1 MKILK
6 YRTFIICISM
16 FMSILGISQ
25 PTPAPKQTTPILIS
39 GGVIHVGNG
48 EVLQNSLIAI
58 NEGKIE
64 LVVGQQVGRGFPG
77 YKVVDAT
84 GKHIYPGF
92 IAPNSQLGL
101 SEIEAVRAT
110 NDHNE
115 VGGLNPDA
123 RAIVAYNTDSEV
135 PPTVRSNGVLIAQI
149 VPNGGLISG
158 QSSVVQLDAWNYE
171 DAAYRID
178 DGAHLNWPSPYM
190 TSGWWAEPGETSK
203 NDKYNKQVKDIEQ
216 LFNEARAY
224 ANTGNITTKN
234 LRLDAMKGLF
244 NRSKTLYIHANSAK
258 EIQEAVQFSL
268 KNSLKMVLVEGQD
281 SWMMCDLL
289 KKNNI
294 PVILNRVHTLPSR
307 NDEDIDQTY
316 KTAAQLYEA
325 GVLFCFSTNSGWQQ
339 RNLSFQAGHA
349 VGFGVPYEAAISA
362 LTMNSAKILGI
373 DDKTGTLEMGKDANL
388 FICDGDALD
397 MRTNK
402 VTYALIQGREIDLD
416 NKQKYNYRRFQEK
429 YKGVGKK

>member
-1 MKILK
+1 MTTLK
-6 YRTFIICISM
+6 YKIII
-16 FMSILGISQ
+16 FFALLQSIVSIAQ
-25 PTPAPKQTTPILIS
+25 PTPAAKQSTPILIN

-58 NEGKIE
+58 SNGKIE
-64 LVVGQQVGRGFPG
+64 LVAGQQVGRGFPG
-77 YKVVDAT
+77 YKVIDAT
-84 GKHIYPGF
+84 GKHIYPAF

-101 SEIEAVRAT
+101 TEIEAVRAT
-110 NDHNE
+110 NDHSE
-115 VGGLNPDA
+115 TGGLNPDA

-149 VPNGGLISG
+149 VPNGGLVSG
-158 QSSVVQLDAWNYE
+158 QSSVVQLDAWNWE
-171 DAAYRID
+171 DAVYRMD
-178 DGAHLNWPSPYM
+178 DGLHLNWPSPYT

-203 NDKYNKQVKDIEQ
+203 NEGYNKQIKDIEQ
-216 LFNEARAY
+216 LFNEAKAY
-224 ANTGNITTKN
+224 ANTSNILVKN

-244 NRSKTLYIHANSAK
+244 NGSKTLYIHANSAK
-258 EIQEAVQFSL
+258 EIQESVQFAL
-268 KNSLKMVLVEGQD
+268 KNGLKMVLVEAQD
-281 SWMMCDLL
+281 SWMLCDLL

-294 PVILNRVHTLPSR
+294 PVILNRVHTLPTR

-316 KTAAQLYEA
+316 KTAAQLQEA

-339 RNLSFQAGHA
+339 RNLPFQAGHA

-362 LTMNSAKILGI
+362 LTMNTAKILGI
-373 DDKTGTLEMGKDANL
+373 GDKTGTLEVGKDANL

-402 VTYALIQGREIDLD
+402 VTLALIQGREIDLD
-416 NKQKYNYRRFQEK
+416 NKQKFNYRRFQER
-429 YKGVGKK
+429 YKQQSGK